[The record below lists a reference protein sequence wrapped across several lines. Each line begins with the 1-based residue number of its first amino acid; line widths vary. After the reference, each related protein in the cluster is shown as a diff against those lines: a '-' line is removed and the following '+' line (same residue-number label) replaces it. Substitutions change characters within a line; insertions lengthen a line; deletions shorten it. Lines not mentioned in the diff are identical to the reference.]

1 MMTSANVDALPE
13 YEKSQIKRALE
24 LGTVMTVFSFRKSTP
39 ERRTVQVIME
49 TRQVAWSKTADKI
62 EGFVDIMEIKEIRP
76 GRNSK
81 DFERAKA
88 VRQREDCCFTI
99 FYGSQFVLS
108 TLSLAADSKEDA
120 AKWLSGL
127 TILHREVLNAST
139 PTIIESWLRKQIYS
153 VDQTRR
159 NSISL
164 RELKAIL
171 PMINFKVS
179 SAKFLKDKFVEIGA
193 HREELSFEQFH
204 LFYKKL
210 MFEQQK
216 TILDE
221 FKKDSFTFVLG

>member
-1 MMTSANVDALPE
+1 MD
-13 YEKSQIKRALE
+13 
-24 LGTVMTVFSFRKSTP
+24 
-39 ERRTVQVIME
+39 
-49 TRQVAWSKTADKI
+49 
-62 EGFVDIMEIKEIRP
+62 IKEIRP
-76 GRNSK
+76 GKNSK

-88 VRQREDCCFTI
+88 VRQKEDCCFTI
-99 FYGSQFVLS
+99 LYGNQFVLS

-127 TILHREVLNAST
+127 KILHQEAMRAST

-164 RELKAIL
+164 REVKTIL
-171 PMINFKVS
+171 PLVNFKVS
-179 SAKFLKDKFVEIGA
+179 SAKFLKDKFMEIGA
-193 HREELSFEQFH
+193 HKDELSFEQFH

-216 TILDE
+216 SVSACLSKFASDAFLFPSFSPILDE
-221 FKKDSFTFVLG
+221 FKKDSSVFILG